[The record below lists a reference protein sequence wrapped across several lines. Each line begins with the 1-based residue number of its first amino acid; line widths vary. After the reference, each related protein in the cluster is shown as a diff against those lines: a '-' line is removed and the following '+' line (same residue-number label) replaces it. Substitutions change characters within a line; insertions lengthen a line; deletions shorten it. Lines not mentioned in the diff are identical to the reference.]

1 MSAVRR
7 RQLLTPAQN
16 AALSSSNPE
25 SSAPNAAQRGRA
37 DNEKEQLKGLCHS
50 WYLVRLGQ
58 RNCICRPVGK
68 TAAFGISYAFTVVAF
83 AAQIVIWK
91 SALGRAEPLKSKFLG
106 FPIVHIGIVYLVV
119 QVIAFAVFLFIPTL
133 PVWSAVVACAAIA
146 GVFAVCLITS
156 DVGRSEIERV
166 SAKAQEKT
174 FYIKQLQV
182 DVELLAGAETD
193 TATKSALTRLA
204 EKIRY
209 SDPMSDG
216 QLADIEDRI
225 TVKFAELKS
234 ATDKVKII
242 AELNLL
248 LDERNKTIKILK

>member
-1 MSAVRR
+1 MKKNSSKGYVILGILFALVSVIAFAVPSA
-7 RQLLTPAQN
+7 
-16 AALSSSNPE
+16 
-25 SSAPNAAQRGRA
+25 
-37 DNEKEQLKGLCHS
+37 
-50 WYLVRLGQ
+50 
-58 RNCICRPVGK
+58 K

-156 DVGRSEIERV
+156 DVGRSERV

>member
-1 MSAVRR
+1 MKKNSSKGYVILGILFILVSIMAFAV
-7 RQLLTPAQN
+7 
-16 AALSSSNPE
+16 
-25 SSAPNAAQRGRA
+25 SSA
-37 DNEKEQLKGLCHS
+37 
-50 WYLVRLGQ
+50 
-58 RNCICRPVGK
+58 K
-68 TAAFGISYAFTVVAF
+68 TTVFWISYAFTVIAF
-83 AAQIVIWK
+83 ATQIIIWK
-91 SALGRAEPLKSKFLG
+91 VAIGRSESLKSKFLE
-106 FPIVHIGIVYLVV
+106 FSIVHVGIVYLVV
-119 QVIAFAVFLFIPTL
+119 QIIALIVFLSIPTL
-133 PVWSAVVACAAIA
+133 PIWSVVVACTVIA
-146 GVFAVCLITS
+146 GVSAVCMTAS

>member
-1 MSAVRR
+1 MKKNSSKGYLILGILLVLVSVIAFAVPSAK
-7 RQLLTPAQN
+7 N
-16 AALSSSNPE
+16 
-25 SSAPNAAQRGRA
+25 
-37 DNEKEQLKGLCHS
+37 
-50 WYLVRLGQ
+50 
-58 RNCICRPVGK
+58 
-68 TAAFGISYAFTVVAF
+68 TAFWISYGFTVLAF
-83 AAQIVIWK
+83 AAQIAIWK
-91 SALGRAEPLKSKFLG
+91 AAFGRAEFLKSKFLG

-119 QVIAFAVFLFIPTL
+119 QIIDLAVFLFIPTL
-133 PVWSAVVACAAIA
+133 PIWSAVVACAVIA
-146 GVFAVCLITS
+146 GVSAVCMIAS

-166 SAKAQEKT
+166 SAKVREKT

-234 ATDKVKII
+234 SADKVKII
-242 AELNLL
+242 NELNSL
-248 LDERNKTIKILK
+248 LDERNRKCKLLK